1 MNPIE
6 LIDAYYPEDNERKH
20 ILLVH
25 SRLVAEKALCIADR
39 FIRNLTWIKTF
50 YMKRVCFMILA
61 FF

>member
-25 SRLVAEKALCIADR
+25 SRLVADKALCMQTV
-39 FIRNLTWIKTF
+39 IRNLTWIKTF